1 MDRTHRAVAKGQQV
15 SDTDEQSA
23 PDVTPPEATGT
34 PRTREQAR
42 SAILVDKRISRGA
55 MHLWLLLRDHLNWK
69 TGECNP
75 GVRRLVKLMR
85 CNKDSI
91 QGWSAELHAAGWLDW
106 KQTKNRTGSHQGVS
120 HQYTILDGCGFEY
133 LKAGR
138 VPSTRDTSVP
148 RRRGTLNKG
157 HSVPSTRD
165 TVSPP
170 LGTKPSSPL
179 SEGEGRGS
187 KVVVDESQIVGSPSA
202 LASAPAARAE
212 RADLDFVTLPFKAD
226 L

>member
-1 MDRTHRAVAKGQQV
+1 V
-15 SDTDEQSA
+15 SVDNEQSA
-23 PDVTPPEATGT
+23 TEATGT

-42 SAILVDKRISRGA
+42 SAVLVDKRISRGA

-75 GVRRLVKLMR
+75 GVRRLVRLMR

-91 QGWSAELHAAGWLDW
+91 QKWSAELQAARWLDW
-106 KQTKNRTGSHQGVS
+106 KKTQNRTPGSPQGVS
-120 HQYTILDGCGFEY
+120 HQYAILDGCGFEY

-170 LGTKPSSPL
+170 QGTKPPPCL
-179 SEGEGRGS
+179 SDKGGKVS
-187 KVVVDESQIVGSPSA
+187 KSGLAEARITGAPSA
-202 LASAPAARAE
+202 SASGLRGPQPE
-212 RADLDFVTLPFKAD
+212 PADLSFITYPFKAD